1 MGIEAMRWT
10 RRFWDWCRG
19 PRVGVNGQIKVWMA
33 KDGYRGPEKG
43 VKDFG
48 CVWRA

>member
-19 PRVGVNGQIKVWMA
+19 PRVGVNGQRKVWMA
-33 KDGYRGPEKG
+33 ENGYRGLEG
-43 VKDFG
+43 LWEYMEDLRWV
-48 CVWRA
+48 